1 MEDFCDCKEYKKL
14 KKTDKDLFR
23 WNPPYGWV
31 LSWME
36 LTTEKGYTQVHRY
49 GISVRFCPMC
59 GRKVNSDD
67 EWDG

>member
-1 MEDFCDCKEYKKL
+1 MDDFCDCKDYKKL
-14 KKTDKDLFR
+14 KKTDKALFR

-59 GRKVNSDD
+59 GRKANADD
-67 EWDG
+67 ERQG